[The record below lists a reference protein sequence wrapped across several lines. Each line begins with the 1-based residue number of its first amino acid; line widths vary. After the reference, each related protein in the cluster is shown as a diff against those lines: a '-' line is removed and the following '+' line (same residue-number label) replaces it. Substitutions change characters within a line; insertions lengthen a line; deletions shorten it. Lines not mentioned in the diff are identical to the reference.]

1 MIFNV
6 PARIPGISL
15 SERRASGLHA
25 YAMCSAN
32 HGREHDELGADTL
45 FTNRRLRV
53 RQPPRLKRSPTTD
66 PSSHKN
72 DPSSSPAQRPYLS
85 YSPPGPIT
93 GHILYRALISPS
105 HPTICRSSLD
115 SLHIIFKATYRRL
128 NRYSYPAPCST
139 TSVQRI
145 LSPSPASPAVTA
157 VIFKMKAR
165 GRTQSGDHVI
175 FKATY
180 SGVPV
185 YEFMCKG
192 YLPLPQ
198 LPGNSPVG
206 ADRSGALSGD

>member
-1 MIFNV
+1 
-6 PARIPGISL
+6 
-15 SERRASGLHA
+15 
-25 YAMCSAN
+25 MCSAN

-128 NRYSYPAPCST
+128 NRYSYPATCSPRLSSAYYPHLRQT
-139 TSVQRI
+139 LRNSSYFQDESPRPSSVGRSCHLQSNVLRGSSLRIHVQRV
-145 LSPSPASPAVTA
+145 PTAPATSRKFPCW
-157 VIFKMKAR
+157 
-165 GRTQSGDHVI
+165 S
-175 FKATY
+175 
-180 SGVPV
+180 
-185 YEFMCKG
+185 
-192 YLPLPQ
+192 
-198 LPGNSPVG
+198 
-206 ADRSGALSGD
+206 RS